1 MAYCRLLINTLQL
14 LIDYLPHFREYQEK
28 TVPQEQMENVVPKEQ
43 LELKATQ
50 ELLDNKETLANQGV
64 QEPRETEELP
74 ERP

>member
-1 MAYCRLLINTLQL
+1 M
-14 LIDYLPHFREYQEK
+14 
-28 TVPQEQMENVVPKEQ
+28 PQEQMENVVPKER

-50 ELLDNKETLANQGV
+50 ELQDNKETLANQVV